1 MRLNTIIRKKLVFK
15 FITTLLPV
23 IVMGFAV
30 LTYVITSNAISSLNS
45 VVEHKIDGASSL
57 IKKSIESWLTQN
69 SQLMTGLSKQPSL
82 AATLDNTEA
91 SDTQNRYLESL
102 KQIYQFRN
110 IALLDAQGKA
120 ILSGNPKR
128 LGKNYGSFNY
138 FKQALNSTQVIID
151 DPRLSRV
158 DKSPLL
164 TLAVKVTSPQGN
176 QGVLFASLPLTQLY
190 ENLVNSQNSDPES
203 FAFVLTN
210 NCQPLIHPNSK
221 IILSDQ
227 AQAQQKYQLFCNQDN
242 AIQEFSEG
250 DIRYMAKSVQIPLTE
265 WRLVSSI
272 QKSAITSITSALTQT
287 STLFGIAI
295 SAVFTVILILLFK
308 PISQALSDISK
319 AIYRIAK
326 GDVNFE
332 PAAQQKCQELGMRE
346 DELGRIGQSLQ
357 QLIDNQQRQSS
368 SAVSIANGELDCDTH
383 VASDKDQ
390 LGNAIVQM
398 SDKLKEVIT
407 TLYHSAEQILTTTQ
421 LAQQQSESLSV
432 GAEQQTQAI
441 DSVSAA
447 LHEMETQTQLTHR
460 VSQDIAA
467 QAKSSSSEAH
477 LGKSKMHDLSNAI
490 ASLHVSGQKISEIM
504 QNITSIASQTN
515 LIALN
520 AAIEA
525 ARAGEH
531 GRGFAVVASEIRD
544 LAGLTTQAAENSNA
558 LVKEILSHM
567 ESGISLSS
575 EAESS
580 FNLIVEHVD
589 NSAQELNNFLLAH
602 EEQSSATSHLRNAL
616 QQIEQAAN
624 ANLDIAQGSKA
635 QGEELSAM
643 AEQLVGAAQYFS
655 FKK

>member
-1 MRLNTIIRKKLVFK
+1 MRLITTIRKKLVFK
-15 FITTLLPV
+15 FIATLLPV
-23 IVMGFAV
+23 IVMGFAL
-30 LTYVITSNAISSLNS
+30 LTFVITSNAISSLNM

-57 IKKSIESWLTQN
+57 INKSIESWLTQN
-69 SQLMTGLSKQPSL
+69 EQLMQGLAKQPSL
-82 AATLDNTEA
+82 AAMLDQET
-91 SDTQNRYLESL
+91 STTDQNRYLEEL
-102 KQIYQFRN
+102 KAIYHFRN
-110 IALLDAQGKA
+110 IALLNQQGTA

-128 LGKNYGSFNY
+128 LGKNYGNFNY
-138 FKQALNSTQVIID
+138 FTEALTSSDVIID

-164 TLAVKVTSPQGN
+164 TLAVKVTSVQGN
-176 QGVLFASLPLTQLY
+176 RGVLFASLPLTQLY
-190 ENLVNSQNSDPES
+190 ENLVNSQTSDPQS
-203 FAFVLTN
+203 FAFVLTSQ
-210 NCQPLIHPNSK
+210 CQPLIHPDSN
-221 IILSDQ
+221 IILSAQ
-227 AQAQQKYQLFCNQDN
+227 SQAQQRYQRFCNSADQLQD
-242 AIQEFSEG
+242 FTEG
-250 DIRYMAKSVQIPLTE
+250 DTRYIAKSVQIPATQ

-272 QKSAITSITSALTQT
+272 QKTAITSITSALTQT
-287 STLFGIAI
+287 STIFGLVI
-295 SAVFTVILILLFK
+295 SAVFTLILIFMFK

-326 GDVNFE
+326 GDVNLT
-332 PAAQQKCQELGMRE
+332 PAQQENNHNISMRE
-346 DELGRIGQSLQ
+346 DELGLIGKSLQ
-357 QLIDNQQRQSS
+357 QLVDNQQRQSS
-368 SAVSIANGELDCDTH
+368 AAVSIANGELDCKTH

-398 SDKLKEVIT
+398 SEKLKEVIT
-407 TLYHSAEQILTTTQ
+407 TLYHSSEQILTTTQ

-447 LHEMETQTQLTHR
+447 LHEMETQTQLTHK
-460 VSQDIAA
+460 VSQGIAT
-467 QAKSSSSEAH
+467 QAKSSSQEAH
-477 LGKSKMHDLSNAI
+477 LGKSKMHDLSDAI
-490 ASLHVSGQKISEIM
+490 TSLHVSGQKISEIM

-567 ESGISLSS
+567 ENGISLST

-602 EEQSSATSHLRNAL
+602 EEQTTATSHLRNAL

-635 QGEELSAM
+635 QGEELSNM
-643 AEQLVGAAQYFS
+643 AKQLVSAAQYFS
-655 FKK
+655 FKQ